1 MKKIVCHLIL
11 VCCFLHSSGQPPT
24 EQTEADIEQQLENI
38 TAANDDADTE
48 DDSYLQQMRF
58 FASNPIN
65 LNYAEAEDLKQ
76 LRIVTPIQ
84 IANLL
89 QYRRSLGLLVNIYEL
104 QAIPGWDVATIQKI
118 KPFVTV
124 VQQQSLVD
132 NFLERTKSGDHSLL
146 ARVSQI
152 LEKSQGYKIDPSSGK
167 NFYEGS
173 QQRVF
178 LRYKYQYK
186 NLLQY
191 GVVAEKDAGESLFK
205 GYQKQGFDFYSAHVF
220 MRKMG
225 MVKALALGDYTV
237 NMGQGLTQW
246 MSLAFKKSPDV
257 LATKRE
263 SEVLRPY
270 NSLGEILFHRG
281 AGITIGKKN
290 WEATVFGSY
299 KKVDANFDIGDSL
312 DVDDDVVTSIQTS
325 GFHRTKN
332 EAADKGIQRQL
343 AFGGNFTYKTERL
356 KLAVNGIQY
365 NYKLPLQKDDQP
377 YNKYALAGNSFGN
390 YSVDYAYTYKNFHVF
405 GEAAITNKIYPATI
419 NGMLISVA
427 NNVDV
432 SFVYRNISK
441 GYQAQ
446 YTSAFT
452 ESTLPTNERGL
463 FSGISIRPNNAWRV
477 DAYVDVYKFPWLKF
491 RVNAPTTGRDFLTQ
505 ITYRPNKVFEL
516 YTRFKAETKSINFN
530 PFAATI
536 SPVVAQPKQNFRTQ
550 FSYKFHPSFTFRS
563 RVETVWFDKKGDAAE
578 TGFLLFTDVIY
589 KPVMKPFSA
598 NIRLQYFETDGFNSR
613 LYAFENDVQYSYSIP
628 AFSEKGYR
636 TYLNINYDLTK
647 KITFWARI
655 AQTFYPERQKTG
667 SGLDEINSNRRTEV
681 KLQAL
686 YRF

>member
-1 MKKIVCHLIL
+1 MKHTICFITFFLCLFTL
-11 VCCFLHSSGQPPT
+11 VAQPPSG
-24 EQTEADIEQQLENI
+24 QTEADIEQQLENI

-48 DDSYLQQMRF
+48 DDSYLQQMRY
-58 FASNPIN
+58 FATNPIN
-65 LNYAEAEDLKQ
+65 LNYADETQLKQ
-76 LRIVTPIQ
+76 LRILTPIQ
-84 IANLL
+84 IANLF
-89 QYRRSLGLLVNIYEL
+89 QYRKSLGLLVNIYEL
-104 QAIPGWDVATIQKI
+104 QAIPGWDIPTIQKI

-124 VQQQSLVD
+124 AQQQNLID
-132 NFLERTKSGDHSLL
+132 NFLDRTKLGEHSLL

-152 LEKSQGYKIDPSSGK
+152 LEKSEGYKIDPTAGK

-220 MRKMG
+220 MRKVG
-225 MVKALALGDYTV
+225 IIKSLALGDYTV

-281 AGITIGKKN
+281 AGITIGRKK
-290 WEATVFGSY
+290 WEATAFASY
-299 KKVDANFDIGDSL
+299 KKIDANFDIGDSL

-343 AFGGNFTYKTERL
+343 AYGGNFTYKTEKL
-356 KLAVNGIQY
+356 KLSLNGIQY
-365 NYKLPLQKDDQP
+365 NYKLPLQKDNQP
-377 YNKYALAGNSFGN
+377 YNKFALAGNSFGN
-390 YSVDYAYTYKNFHVF
+390 YSFDYAYTYKNIHLF
-405 GEAAITNKIYPATI
+405 GEAAVTNKLYPATI
-419 NGMLISVA
+419 NGMLVSVA
-427 NNVDV
+427 NNVDL

-441 GYQAQ
+441 GYQAL

-463 FSGISIRPNNAWRV
+463 FSGISIRPSNAWRI

-505 ITYRPNKVFEL
+505 VAYRPNKVFDL
-516 YTRFKAETKSINFN
+516 YVRFKAETKSINFN

-550 FSYKFHPSFTFRS
+550 FSYKVHPNFTFRS
-563 RVETVWFDKKGDAAE
+563 RVEALWFDKNGDASE
-578 TGFLLFTDVIY
+578 TGFLLFTDCIY
-589 KPVMKPFSA
+589 KPIMKPFSA

-636 TYLNINYDLTK
+636 YYLNLNYDVSK
-647 KITFWARI
+647 KLTFWARI
-655 AQTFYPERQKTG
+655 AQTLFPERSSIG
-667 SGLDEINSNRRTEV
+667 SGLDEINRNRRTEV
-681 KLQAL
+681 KLQGL